1 MFNNLIK
8 RHYDP
13 AAGEGGGVIPPSLAD
28 LSNPDY
34 VPPANVLDAQKA
46 ADEAAAAQKAID
58 DAAAAGA
65 TEGVNPDGTLMDGY
79 TKNEDGTITKTVADA
94 PEPADTGDDTPE
106 DFFAD
111 VDKLHGTTLKVEY
124 PEGVEPFS
132 PEGIY
137 HREKVVAANAVETF
151 EAYLK
156 QSDPRSYAYMLHRQ
170 AGGDDETFYANK
182 TYSLPEYSTF
192 KDNADLQ
199 VKLYKS
205 SLLSKGLDDDTAQ
218 MAVDKAIKD
227 GALFEKADA
236 AYKTA
241 EQSHEAELRRIE
253 ATQAQAEQAYTSS
266 VNQLNRTLTTVINE
280 GKGMRFIIPDTEKAN
295 FTAFVKQHVEYED
308 GKFLLVQRIGD
319 NLTQQLESLYLLYRK
334 GDLNELIKNKAQ
346 TQNVQRFKRA
356 VDKSKQAPASG
367 ADDTAKPGGF
377 VALGSL

>member
-13 AAGEGGGVIPPSLAD
+13 AAGEGGAPMPPSLAD

-34 VPPANVLDAQKA
+34 VAPVVVLSADDQKA
-46 ADEAAAAQKAID
+46 ADEKAAADKAAA
-58 DAAAAGA
+58 DAAG

-94 PEPADTGDDTPE
+94 PAADDAPADDSPE

-137 HREKVVAANAVETF
+137 HREKVVAANAVESF

-192 KDNADLQ
+192 KDNSDLQ

-227 GALFEKADA
+227 GVLFDRADA

-241 EQSHEAELRRIE
+241 EQSHEAELKRIE
-253 ATQAQAEQAYTSS
+253 AAQEQAEQAYTSN
-266 VNQLNRTLTTVINE
+266 VNQLNQTLTTVINE
-280 GKGMRFIIPDTEKAN
+280 GKGMRFIIPDTDKAN
-295 FTAFVKQHVEYED
+295 FTSFVKQHVEYED
-308 GKFLLVQRIGD
+308 GKFLIVQRIGD
-319 NLTQQLESLYLLYRK
+319 NLTQQLESLYLLYKK
-334 GDLNELIKNKAQ
+334 GDLNDLIKNKAQ
-346 TQNVQRFKRA
+346 TQNVQRFKRS
-356 VDKSKQAPASG
+356 VEKSKQTPGSG
-367 ADDTAKPGGF
+367 ADNPKPNGGF
-377 VALGSL
+377 IALGSL